1 MVELPCYAVVEL
13 PCNVLVILTWLD
25 QVIEVSLNPVFSY
38 LLLRDW
44 AGWRSV
50 VWRRGETYSRF
61 IPNWFWPSWKQLI
74 ILTWKDILPESC
86 VATNIGPLVSCFF
99 FMNCAKFQF
108 GKKNPTTTWR
118 RSKNPQENCHDSD
131 PDLWWNKVDLE
142 FYPPAC
148 ATEKAHKAPP
158 KAQVFHEFCS
168 LGTAWRW
175 GRKVTNKLA
184 PGNTMVASYM
194 LEARTPRICNV
205 YLF

>member
-1 MVELPCYAVVEL
+1 MLCSRRTSMPCTGYFDLTWSSHWSVTESRFFLLAPERLGWVTKRRL
-13 PCNVLVILTWLD
+13 ASWRNIQSFYSQLILT
-25 QVIEVSLNPVFSY
+25 
-38 LLLRDW
+38 LLKTVDHTDLK
-44 AGWRSV
+44 G
-50 VWRRGETYSRF
+50 YS
-61 IPNWFWPSWKQLI
+61 SWKLCGHQHR
-74 ILTWKDILPESC
+74 
-86 VATNIGPLVSCFF
+86 ATSFLFF
-99 FMNCAKFQF
+99 LHELCQISVW
-108 GKKNPTTTWR
+108 KKNPTTTWR